1 MRHKKITIR
10 GKKWTIKLQR
20 PPVKKLFDGLCDYDE
35 KIIYIHPNATAGIT
49 ATLIHEILH
58 ACLPDL
64 NEESILECEAA
75 IAEGL
80 KKLKP

>member
-1 MRHKKITIR
+1 
-10 GKKWTIKLQR
+10 
-20 PPVKKLFDGLCDYDE
+20 LCDYDE